1 LCAGHFPN
9 QLDNHWRHRDGSLRL
24 IAWSNTCLLDEQ
36 GAVRY
41 VIGTGIDITERSRA
55 QEEVR
60 QRRFEL
66 AHLHRVYTAGELVTI
81 LAHEINQPLAAIA
94 SYSEA
99 SLQRLRQGEAAPAAL
114 IHDLEQTALQAQRAG
129 RTIRE
134 LRNFLAKDET
144 GRARSELNPT
154 VRTVHDLI
162 SPEAGA
168 CGVDIVL
175 DLAEPLPPVGIS
187 AVQVEH
193 VLLNLI
199 RNAIE
204 AIAETDAKSGT
215 ITVKTQVDAAQTV
228 RVTIRDTGPGL
239 DAESVEQV
247 FEPFYTTK
255 RDGLGMGLRISRSIV
270 ESHGGRVWA
279 EPSAEGGI
287 FHVTL
292 PIAS

>member
-1 LCAGHFPN
+1 V
-9 QLDNHWRHRDGSLRL
+9 Q
-24 IAWSNTCLLDEQ
+24 
-36 GAVRY
+36 Y
-41 VIGTGIDITERSRA
+41 VIGTGIDITERRRA

-66 AHLHRVYTAGELVTI
+66 AHLHRVYTAGELATI

-99 SLQRLRQGEAAPAAL
+99 SLQRLRQGEAVPATL

-134 LRNFLAKDET
+134 LRNFLAKGEP
-144 GRARSELNPT
+144 GGARSELNPT

-162 SPEAGA
+162 SAEASA
-168 CGVDIVL
+168 CGVSIVL
-175 DLAEPLPPVGIS
+175 DLAEGLPPVDIS

-204 AIAETDAKSGT
+204 AIGETGAKSGT
-215 ITVKTQVDAAQTV
+215 ITVKTQADAAQTV

-239 DAESVEQV
+239 DAEAVERV

-270 ESHGGRVWA
+270 ESHGGRLWA
-279 EPSAEGGI
+279 DPSAEGGI